1 MFRPKDK
8 DKAQLPPLRLSGL
21 STLPGYEDVFHVLSQ
36 GQVLAGRTVELPWK
50 AAQYAKECL
59 LSVTCDKD
67 GNEPLWVF
75 NTVAGQ
81 SKDVVWSY
89 QSGDVALIHNL
100 ILRECLGGDTGE
112 TKAQM
117 QSFAGLPS
125 LSNQERYASVQTP
138 GQSATSAGE
147 PEVAAASL
155 EGDLKNM
162 KFPHLLQSISISQM
176 TGKLSINQTDEAA
189 EFFFENGV
197 PVHALG
203 NESRGDHT
211 IMELLTWEH
220 GKFRF
225 VQDERTTERSITKR
239 AEMLL
244 MEAAPLLE
252 QSRFLARSGLVLPA
266 YIHRKNQGLSEAEF
280 DQRITKGVAA
290 DVSLMKQVYQLV
302 DGQHTWFEILRKRP
316 MAKVEW
322 IPVMFNLMSCDLV
335 LASDKPAQSQK
346 PLPIEAMGLDRAAI
360 TAGMK
365 SLLRPESGLI
375 SYPLILYFLE
385 QEYFRWEASGSP
397 FSLLIFDLCLRQ
409 PNGGLMQLPITGIK
423 EAARRIGTIKRS
435 IDMLAHFETFSFLL
449 LLPYTQVT
457 AATMV
462 AQRIQT
468 ILKDE
473 SIGGASELNSRE
485 LAIAIGVAGIP
496 EDCQDL
502 GLLLSACKESNGLA
516 KKTGR
521 PVVVYRDIA
530 GRG

>member
-1 MFRPKDK
+1 M
-8 DKAQLPPLRLSGL
+8 
-21 STLPGYEDVFHVLSQ
+21 LSQ
-36 GQVLAGRTVELPWK
+36 GQQLAGRQVELPWK

-59 LSVTCDKD
+59 LCVTCDKD

-75 NTVAGQ
+75 NTISGTA
-81 SKDVVWSY
+81 KDVVWSY

-100 ILRECLGGDTGE
+100 VLRECLGGDTGE
-112 TKAQM
+112 TSAQM
-117 QSFAGLPS
+117 QSFAGIPS
-125 LSNQERYASVQTP
+125 LANQERYAGVQMP
-138 GQSATSAGE
+138 PHAGKAE
-147 PEVAAASL
+147 DMVEAAAASL

-176 TGKLSINQTDEAA
+176 TGKLTIHQTDETA
-189 EFFFENGV
+189 EFYFENGA
-197 PVHALG
+197 PVHAQAA
-203 NESRGDHT
+203 ESRGDHT

-225 VQDERTTERSITKR
+225 IQDERTTERSVTKR

-252 QSRFLARSGLVLPA
+252 QSRYLTRAGLALPA
-266 YIHRKNQGLSEAEF
+266 YIHRKSQAMTEAEF
-280 DQRITKGVAA
+280 EQRISKGVPAE
-290 DVSLMKQVYQLV
+290 VGLMKQVYQLV

-322 IPVMFNLMSCDLV
+322 IPVMFNLLSCDLV
-335 LASDKPAQSQK
+335 SASDKPAQGQK

-423 EAARRIGTIKRS
+423 EAARRIGTLKRS
-435 IDMLAHFETFSFLL
+435 IDLLAHFETFSFLL
-449 LLPYTQVT
+449 LLPYTQIT

-473 SIGGASELNSRE
+473 SMGTELNSRE

-496 EDCQDL
+496 EDCKDL
-502 GLLLSACKESNGLA
+502 GLLLSACKEANTQS
-516 KKTGR
+516 KKSGR

-530 GRG
+530 HRG